1 MEFKYELKRMNVVKV
16 TNDENTRDTLIAQGY
31 ELIEKKEVDEG
42 KINQLEEEINQLTVE
57 KLKELAK
64 EKGLE
69 GYSKLPKDELIKL
82 LEEN

>member
-1 MEFKYELKRMNVVKV
+1 MKGDFYMDFKYQLKRMNVVKV
-16 TNDENTRDTLIAQGY
+16 TNDDDVKKKLIAQGF
-31 ELIEKKEVDEG
+31 ELIENKKVNFEG
-42 KINQLEEEINQLTVE
+42 DFTQLTVE

-69 GYSKLPKDELIKL
+69 GYSKLSKDELIKL

>member
-1 MEFKYELKRMNVVKV
+1 MEFKYQLIKMNVVKV
-16 TNDENTRDTLIAQGY
+16 TNDDDVRDKLIGQGFK
-31 ELIEKKEVDEG
+31 LIEKKKAVPVEDVY
-42 KINQLEEEINQLTVE
+42 QLTVE

-69 GYSKLPKDELIKL
+69 GYSKLSKDELIKL